1 LIIKRWPLRPKPHQ
15 YQLLYSWIERL
26 AEVYGISYQRFCKGV
41 LGLTPE
47 EISNLRTILPE
58 KALFILSNGTGV
70 PIDDLRKRDL
80 HTMFK
85 IMFDEIGKIVEE
97 HPEEFVYFFKQ
108 KCPQTVNSYLW
119 TAPI

>member
-1 LIIKRWPLRPKPHQ
+1 MKAYFIDHKKWPLRPKPHQ

-26 AEVYGISYQRFCKGV
+26 AEAYGISYGSFCKNV
-41 LGLTPE
+41 LELTPE
-47 EISNLRTILPE
+47 EIGNLRRTLPE

-85 IMFDEIGKIVEE
+85 IIFDEIGQVIEE
-97 HPEEFVYFFKQ
+97 HPEEFACFLNKNVYK
-108 KCPQTVNSYLW
+108 P
-119 TAPI
+119 